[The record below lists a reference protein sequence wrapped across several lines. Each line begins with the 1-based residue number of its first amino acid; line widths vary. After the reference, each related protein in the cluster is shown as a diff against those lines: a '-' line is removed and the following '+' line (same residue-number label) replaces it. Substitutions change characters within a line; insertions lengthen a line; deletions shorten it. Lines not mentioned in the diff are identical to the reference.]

1 MTLTTTFI
9 GGGNMASAL
18 IGGRIAAGARAQDI
32 RVVEPLAAQRESLS
46 ARFAGLGLFE
56 ALSAEAVGG
65 ADLVVLAVKP
75 QQIRNV
81 ARALAPHVEGVGAVL
96 SIAAGI
102 RTGDLSRWLG
112 GYARIVRA
120 MPNTP
125 ALVGAGISGA
135 FASAQVD
142 AEGRALAGRV
152 LEAVGAVIW
161 VDREDMLDAVTG
173 VSGSGPAYAFY
184 FLEGLEDAARELG
197 FSDENARKLAYA
209 TFAGA
214 IKLAQASDDSPGTLR
229 AQVTSKG
236 GTTERALRMLE
247 EHGVKATFVAA
258 VKAAAAR
265 AKELGDELGSDP
277 INEKH

>member
-125 ALVGAGISGA
+125 ALVGAGISGIYA
-135 FASAQVD
+135 APSAGDD
-142 AEGRALAGRV
+142 AREAAATILRAAGDIVWCERE
-152 LEAVGAVIW
+152 EA
-161 VDREDMLDAVTG
+161 LDGITG
-173 VSGSGPAYAFY
+173 VSGSGPAYVFY
-184 FLEGLEDAARELG
+184 VLEGLAQGARALG
-197 FSDENARKLAYA
+197 FSDGDGRRLAYA
-209 TFAGA
+209 TVAGA
-214 IKLAQASDDSPGTLR
+214 MALAQKSEADPATLR

-236 GTTERALRMLE
+236 GTTERAIATLDA
-247 EHGVKATFVAA
+247 HGVKDALIAA
-258 VKAAAAR
+258 VRDAAAR
-265 AKELGDELGSDP
+265 AGELGDEFGRAP
-277 INEKH
+277 

>member
-112 GYARIVRA
+112 GYRRIVRA

-125 ALVGAGISGA
+125 ALVGAGISGLYA
-135 FASAQVD
+135 PAEASAED
-142 AEGRALAGRV
+142 RSTAEAILAQ
-152 LEAVGAVIW
+152 
-161 VDREDMLDAVTG
+161 
-173 VSGSGPAYAFY
+173 SGSRVGRRRD
-184 FLEGLEDAARELG
+184 GCSIR
-197 FSDENARKLAYA
+197 
-209 TFAGA
+209 
-214 IKLAQASDDSPGTLR
+214 
-229 AQVTSKG
+229 
-236 GTTERALRMLE
+236 
-247 EHGVKATFVAA
+247 
-258 VKAAAAR
+258 
-265 AKELGDELGSDP
+265 
-277 INEKH
+277 